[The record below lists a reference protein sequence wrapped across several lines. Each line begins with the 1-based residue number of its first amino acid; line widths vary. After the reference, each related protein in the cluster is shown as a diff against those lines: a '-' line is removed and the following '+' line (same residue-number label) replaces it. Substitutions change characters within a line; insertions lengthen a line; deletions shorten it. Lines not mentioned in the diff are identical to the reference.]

1 MAKNMEKEKY
11 FIQISRY
18 ILTVIMKIMK
28 RKENELD
35 IMIMAQKKLLHFII
49 ILYLVKENIIVQIM
63 NYYMKVI

>member
-11 FIQISRY
+11 FIQIRRY

-28 RKENELD
+28 RKEKELD